1 MNVGNTLFYSLYWRP
16 PSHGLEAFFIHFRVA
31 NRSCLQRMVLCLDAN
46 ARKLIWNS
54 PCVDSRERELE
65 DLLLTLPLSILNRPS
80 NELDFLPIR
89 TPMVDLTLCGDII
102 DVSDWG
108 FLDYDS
114 LSDHPLN
121 HLSSELMVRGGTRDS
136 SKQSQF

>member
-1 MNVGNTLFYSLYWRP
+1 M
-16 PSHGLEAFFIHFRVA
+16 
-31 NRSCLQRMVLCLDAN
+31 
-46 ARKLIWNS
+46 
-54 PCVDSRERELE
+54 DSRERELE

-89 TPMVDLTLCGDII
+89 TSMVDLTLCGDII

-121 HLSSELMVRGGTRDS
+121 HLSSELVVRGGTRDS
-136 SKQSQF
+136 SKQSKF

>member
-1 MNVGNTLFYSLYWRP
+1 
-16 PSHGLEAFFIHFRVA
+16 
-31 NRSCLQRMVLCLDAN
+31 MVLCLDAN

-54 PCVDSRERELE
+54 PRVDSRERELE

-89 TPMVDLTLCGDII
+89 TSMVDLILCGDII

-114 LSDHPLN
+114 LSDYPLN
-121 HLSSELMVRGGTRDS
+121 HLS
-136 SKQSQF
+136 